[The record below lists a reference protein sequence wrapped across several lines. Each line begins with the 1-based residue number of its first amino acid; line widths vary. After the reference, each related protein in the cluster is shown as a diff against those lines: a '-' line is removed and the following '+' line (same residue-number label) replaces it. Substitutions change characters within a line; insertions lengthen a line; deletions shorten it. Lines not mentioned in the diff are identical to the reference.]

1 MPDPGSKPVSIDLSM
16 ELESARQQ
24 ADAAQAETE
33 VLRKAMK
40 TLARHLRMDHVLD
53 SLLRCLL
60 DVVPYDLASVILT
73 EDDESGR
80 LFVAWQLPQ
89 PPAPRGIIEFEITDN
104 PFVQQIVH
112 LKKNISL
119 ADTKRERDWRPSKA
133 FADARCWIGVPL
145 LMDNT
150 VLGLLSIGSTVPRS
164 FTKEHVRLA
173 KLLALPVAVSVH
185 HARLREWVAIYAADR
200 N

>member
-1 MPDPGSKPVSIDLSM
+1 MIDSGNSPLPINLSI
-16 ELESARQQ
+16 ELENARQQ
-24 ADAAQAETE
+24 ADAARAETD
-33 VLRKAMK
+33 VLRKAIQ
-40 TLARHLRMDHVLD
+40 TLTRHLRMDHVLD

-60 DVVPYDLASVILT
+60 DVVPYDLASVIFT

-89 PPAPRGIIEFEITDN
+89 PPAPRPIIEFEVTEN

-119 ADTKRERDWRPSKA
+119 ADTKTEGAWRPTKA

-145 LMDNT
+145 LLDNT
-150 VLGLLSIGSTVPRS
+150 VLGLLSICSTVQGS
-164 FTKEHVRLA
+164 FTKEHFRLA
-173 KLLALPVAVSVH
+173 KLLAIPVSLSVH
-185 HARLREWVAIYAADR
+185 NARLREWVAIYAAAR